1 MTGGVNMFCPKC
13 RAEYVEGITEC
24 PDCGVSLVRE
34 LLPEARVSH
43 SQALKIATVLA
54 LIGICFNFA
63 VRTLSTFAPE
73 LFRIAAV
80 AESARIGF
88 LISSLL
94 LAFFFIMFLKDY
106 ASDNR
111 PKLKRA
117 AGWAIAASV
126 IMILINIKRTAAV
139 FDIYVS
145 PYIYEH
151 VISSQIPDVI
161 FPWIASL
168 FVLYFFVIFY
178 KETVRWNMPALS
190 KATLAAVIG
199 SLIGA
204 MHMTFVFWSYIFSA
218 DPKWF
223 YTFSK
228 TMIIVFV
235 PIVTLSFILNLYFY
249 IRFYKSLSSDSNI

>member
-1 MTGGVNMFCPKC
+1 MYCPKC

-24 PDCGVSLVRE
+24 PGCGVSLVAE
-34 LLPEARVSH
+34 LPTEEKHIGLRT
-43 SQALKIATVLA
+43 LKVATILA
-54 LIGICFNFA
+54 LIAICYNFA
-63 VRTLSTFAPE
+63 ARTLSTFAQE
-73 LFRIAAV
+73 LFRIEEAAEF
-80 AESARIGF
+80 ANIGF
-88 LISSLL
+88 LLASIFP
-94 LAFFFIMFLKDY
+94 AFFFIMFFRDY
-106 ASDNR
+106 ASGSR
-111 PKLKRA
+111 LKLRCA

-126 IMILINIKRTAAV
+126 IMILVNLKCTLAV

-168 FVLYFFVIFY
+168 FILYFFVIFY

-204 MHMTFVFWSYIFSA
+204 MHMTFVFWSYLFSA

-223 YTFSK
+223 YKFSK
-228 TMIIVFV
+228 TLIIVFV

-249 IRFYKSLSSDSNI
+249 IKFYKSLTHQRSV